1 MRFLVPDFQKYLELD
16 IYLEKREDSHILRV
30 LDGLL
35 QGKKYTQEWKQLYN
49 EIFGNF
55 GYCGKYLSE
64 NSDSDEMILDQIL
77 KNCDQNMLTTIVE
90 KYGADSKLGK
100 YISELCKGKE
110 KTEIGEAL
118 QEQHESFYQLL
129 VKEMKK
135 KGYATDADYYNALCF
150 SRQTFSRLRNKEY
163 ILSRENA
170 LWLTLGLEPD
180 YWVGKNLLA
189 AAGYSL
195 RSANR
200 REYIISYVMKSG
212 SYTLLELNSLLDF
225 YGEKPIGCE

>member
-1 MRFLVPDFQKYLELD
+1 MRILVPDFKKYLELY
-16 IYLEKREDSHILRV
+16 INLEVREDKLILRV
-30 LDGLL
+30 IDGLL
-35 QGKKYTQEWKQLYN
+35 QGRKNTQEWKHLYA
-49 EIFGNF
+49 EIFGNY
-55 GYCGKYLSE
+55 GYSGKFLSE
-64 NSDSDEMILDQIL
+64 EANSDEMILEQIL
-77 KNCDQNMLTTIVE
+77 KNCDQDMLDTILE
-90 KYGADSKLGK
+90 RYGEESKLGK
-100 YISELCKGKE
+100 YIYELCRGRE

-129 VKEMKK
+129 VKEMKR
-135 KGYATDADYYNALCF
+135 KGYETDADYYNALCF

-212 SYTLLELNSLLDF
+212 PYTLLELNSLLDF